1 MMDIIQSDPLSPA
14 QIKEPVMSVSDPV
27 VIVSAARTPLGRF
40 QGDLSPFSA
49 HNLGSHVI
57 GAAVERAKLTPDR
70 IDEVFMGCVL
80 PAGQGQAPARQAARG
95 AKLPDATGATTIN
108 KVCGSGMKA
117 TMLAHDIINAG
128 SAEIVLSGGME
139 SMTNAPYLLAKA
151 RGGYRVGHDRIID
164 HMLMDG
170 LEDAYETGRSMG
182 DFGEATA
189 EAYQFT
195 RGDQDA
201 YAMETLTRA
210 RKAVESGAFKKEIAP
225 IAVKEK
231 AGIRSIENDEH
242 PMKVDPA
249 KMPNLKPAFRPNG
262 TITPAASSANADGA
276 AALVLTRRS
285 IAEREGLP
293 ILAEIKGHSTHSQ
306 EPAWFTTAPIP
317 AIRKLLEKT
326 GWSVGD
332 VDLFEINEAFAV
344 VPMAAARDLAIPRD
358 RLNING
364 GACALGHPI
373 GATGARLIVTLLH
386 ALEAHNLK
394 RGIASLCIG
403 GGEATA
409 IAVERV
415 IH

>member
-1 MMDIIQSDPLSPA
+1 
-14 QIKEPVMSVSDPV
+14 MSSNTVECREHTGESCMSTSDPV
-27 VIVSAARTPLGRF
+27 VIVSAVRTPLGRF
-40 QGDLSPFSA
+40 QGDLSSFSA
-49 HNLGSHVI
+49 HNLGSHAI
-57 GAAVERAKLTPDR
+57 GAALERAKLSPER

-95 AKLPDATGATTIN
+95 AKLPDATGATTVN

-117 TMLAHDIINAG
+117 TMLAHDVISAG
-128 SAEIVLSGGME
+128 SADIVISGGME
-139 SMTNAPYLLAKA
+139 SMTNAPYLLQKA

-164 HMLMDG
+164 HMMMDG

-182 DFGEATA
+182 DFGEAAA
-189 EAYQFT
+189 EAYQFS
-195 RGDQDA
+195 RKDQDD
-201 YAMETLTRA
+201 YAIETLTRA
-210 RKAVESGAFKKEIAP
+210 RNAVESGAFKKEIAP
-225 IAVKEK
+225 ISVKEK
-231 AGIRSIENDEH
+231 AGVRVVENDEH
-242 PMKVDPA
+242 PLKVDPA
-249 KMPNLKPAFRPNG
+249 KIPNLKPAFRPNG

-306 EPAWFTTAPIP
+306 APDWFTTAPIP
-317 AIRKLLEKT
+317 AIRKLLEKI
-326 GWSVGD
+326 GWTASD
-332 VDLFEINEAFAV
+332 VDLYEINEAFAV
-344 VPMAAARDLAIPRD
+344 VPMAAARDLGIPRD
-358 RLNING
+358 KLNVNG

-386 ALEAHNLK
+386 AMEKNNVK

-409 IAVERV
+409 IAVERKLN
-415 IH
+415 

>member
-1 MMDIIQSDPLSPA
+1 
-14 QIKEPVMSVSDPV
+14 MSTSDPV
-27 VIVSAARTPLGRF
+27 VIVSAVRTPLGRF
-40 QGDLSPFSA
+40 QGDLSSFSA
-49 HNLGSHVI
+49 HNLGSHAI
-57 GAAVERAKLTPDR
+57 GAALERAKLSPER

-95 AKLPDATGATTIN
+95 AKLPDATGATTVN

-117 TMLAHDIINAG
+117 TMLAHDIISAG
-128 SAEIVLSGGME
+128 SADIVISGGME
-139 SMTNAPYLLAKA
+139 SMTNAPYLLQKA

-164 HMLMDG
+164 HMMMDG

-182 DFGEATA
+182 DFGEAAA
-189 EAYQFT
+189 EAYQFS
-195 RGDQDA
+195 RKDQDD
-201 YAMETLTRA
+201 YAIETLTRA
-210 RKAVESGAFKKEIAP
+210 RNAVESGAFKKEIAP
-225 IAVKEK
+225 ISVKEK
-231 AGIRSIENDEH
+231 AGVRVVENDEH
-242 PMKVDPA
+242 PLKVDPS
-249 KMPNLKPAFRPNG
+249 KIPNLKPAFRPNG

-306 EPAWFTTAPIP
+306 APDWFTTAPIP
-317 AIRKLLEKT
+317 AIRKLLEKI
-326 GWSVGD
+326 GWTASD
-332 VDLFEINEAFAV
+332 VDLYEINEAFAV
-344 VPMAAARDLAIPRD
+344 VPMAAARDLGIPRD
-358 RLNING
+358 KLNVNG

-386 ALEAHNLK
+386 AMEKNNVK

-409 IAVERV
+409 IAVERKLN
-415 IH
+415 

>member
-1 MMDIIQSDPLSPA
+1 
-14 QIKEPVMSVSDPV
+14 MSSASDPV
-27 VIVSAARTPLGRF
+27 VILSATRTPLGRF
-40 QGDLSPFSA
+40 QGELSSFSG
-49 HNLGSHVI
+49 HKLGSHVI
-57 GAAVERAKLTPDR
+57 SAAVARANLAPER

-117 TMLAHDIINAG
+117 TILAHDIINAG
-128 SAEIVLSGGME
+128 SAEIVVSGGME
-139 SMTNAPYLLAKA
+139 SMTNAPYLLQKA

-170 LEDAYETGRSMG
+170 LEDAYEVGRSMG

-195 RGDQDA
+195 RKDQDV

-210 RKAVESGAFKKEIAP
+210 RNAVESGAFKAEITP
-225 IAVKEK
+225 LTVIEK
-231 AGIRSIENDEH
+231 AGPREIANDEH
-242 PMKVDPA
+242 PLKVDPA
-249 KMPNLKPAFRPNG
+249 KIPNLKPAFRSNG

-276 AALVLTRRS
+276 AALVLAKRS
-285 IAEREGLP
+285 LADREGLRS
-293 ILAEIKGHSTHSQ
+293 LAVIHGHTTHSQ
-306 EPAWFTTAPIP
+306 EPQWFTTAPIP
-317 AIRKLLEKT
+317 AIRKLLDKV

-344 VPMAAARDLAIPRD
+344 VPMAAQRDLGIPREK
-358 RLNING
+358 LNING

-386 ALEAHNLK
+386 ALEAKGLK
-394 RGIASLCIG
+394 RGVASLCIG

-409 IAVERV
+409 IAIERIV
-415 IH
+415 H